1 MVESYTQDLTEW
13 FVYLMC
19 QDLEDI
25 VYKDQHLVGGKQLK
39 KFVYTFFICIFW
51 SNDLKD
57 KKNMFWNIYFCM
69 LHKWYKKCV
78 MWYIKYMKNICA
90 VFFCEENSFY

>member
-39 KFVYTFFICIFW
+39 KFVYTFFIRQEKHVLKYIF
-51 SNDLKD
+51 LYVTQ
-57 KKNMFWNIYFCM
+57 MI
-69 LHKWYKKCV
+69 
-78 MWYIKYMKNICA
+78 
-90 VFFCEENSFY
+90 